1 MADRSD
7 NLSGRLWYKMTKA
20 TLNADAVRYIDNL
33 LAQPA

>member
-7 NLSGRLWYKMTKA
+7 NLSGRLWYEMTKA